1 MSPFP
6 TESCRKAALTPQ
18 RSFCQDFLTKV
29 TAATPKSQLCPLL
42 GWFLPNCQ
50 GTIPWKLLNPPQEI
64 PAMDCPSAALPSSH
78 CREQSILRNHLELTS
93 GHGKTTGPGWSSLGE
108 WEVSLDMAGMGFK
121 SPTTQSIPG
130 FCDSVTS
137 AGNLVFPQSC
147 KVLLQSFSKLCG
159 AESRK
164 KPQT

>member
-1 MSPFP
+1 MRPFP
-6 TESCRKAALTPQ
+6 TGSCRELHSPRFARISSPRSLQPLQNPSSALCGMVSPQ
-18 RSFCQDFLTKV
+18 
-29 TAATPKSQLCPLL
+29 
-42 GWFLPNCQ
+42 LP
-50 GTIPWKLLNPPQEI
+50 IPWKLLNPPQGI

-93 GHGKTTGPGWSSLGE
+93 GHGKPTGPGWSSRGE
-108 WEVSLDMAGMGFK
+108 WEVSMAGMGFK